1 MTNDEL
7 LAEARRR
14 FPIGT
19 KYYYVGGCG
28 NEVSEITGDLK
39 LLSNNQIYGVNWNK
53 NDNPLINDCNVYEN
67 GKWATIIE
75 EVKQDI
81 DIILW

>member
-7 LAEARRR
+7 LAEALRR

-19 KYYYVGGCG
+19 KYYYTEHSEG
-28 NEVSEITGDLK
+28 EVSIITGDLMWGNHK
-39 LLSNNQIYGVNWNK
+39 NIYGVNWNK
-53 NDNPLINDCNVYEN
+53 NDNLLINDCNVYEN

-81 DIILW
+81 EIILW